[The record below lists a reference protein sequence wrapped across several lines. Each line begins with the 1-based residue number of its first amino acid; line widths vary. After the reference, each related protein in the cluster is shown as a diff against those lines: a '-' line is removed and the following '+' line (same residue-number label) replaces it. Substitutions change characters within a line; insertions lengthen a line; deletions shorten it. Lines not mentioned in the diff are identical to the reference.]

1 VVALIRL
8 AAALT
13 SEARRRDRWT
23 RELAS
28 DPVLL
33 GGNTLIIHSVLKT

>member
-1 VVALIRL
+1 
-8 AAALT
+8 LT
-13 SEARRRDRWT
+13 PKARQQDRWT

-33 GGNTLIIHSVLKT
+33 GGNTLIIHSILKK